1 MFRHRSNHLARRFAV
16 RTGRSMGSHPGLTA
30 LCTLV
35 LGLTAAGCSG
45 EGKALAPASAS
56 VVPVELVTAR
66 AAGTSAPVVATGRY
80 VARDEVPLAFKTGG
94 VVTRVLVDAGDAVR
108 PGQLL
113 AALDLREI
121 DAMVAAAR
129 AGVEKAQRDHDRLQ
143 RLVADSVATRAQL
156 QDAATG
162 LEAARAALA
171 QAQVNR
177 EYSVITAP
185 EGGLIQQR
193 FVAAG
198 ALVAPGQPV
207 LQLGGARRGAVL
219 RAGLADRDAVRI
231 RVGDSATVRFAA
243 LDGEPITGRV
253 TLVARAADPQTG
265 TYQVDVT
272 LPAASELPLGLV
284 GELRLTPRT
293 AARGNAR
300 GVALPMTAILEPTGD
315 SATVL
320 VMRSPRDTL
329 PAAQRVRLLGTAGDE
344 ALVDGVPAGTL
355 VIGRGAAY
363 VTPGTV
369 VRVVPELTTP
379 PIGGDSAPASARGR
393 GPRP

>member
-1 MFRHRSNHLARRFAV
+1 MSRHLPIRLRVEGDSPVHVTIWCTVAI
-16 RTGRSMGSHPGLTA
+16 GLMA
-30 LCTLV
+30 S
-35 LGLTAAGCSG
+35 ACSG
-45 EGKALAPASAS
+45 EEKARPSATAA
-56 VVPVELVTAR
+56 VVPVEVVTAQ
-66 AAGTSAPVVATGRY
+66 ASGSSAPVLATGRY
-80 VARDEVPLAFKTGG
+80 MARDEVPLAFKTGG
-94 VVTRVLVDAGDAVR
+94 VVARVLVDAGDAVR

-129 AGVEKAQRDHDRLQ
+129 AGLEKAQRDHDRLQ

-198 ALVAPGQPV
+198 ALVAPGQPA

-219 RAGLADRDAVRI
+219 RAGLADRDAVRV
-231 RVGDSATVRFAA
+231 RPGDVASVRFAA
-243 LDGEPITGRV
+243 LDGRALAGRV
-253 TLVARAADPQTG
+253 TLVSRAADPQTG
-265 TYQVDVT
+265 TYTVEVVVPEAT
-272 LPAASELPLGLV
+272 TLPLGLV
-284 GELRLTPRT
+284 GELRIEPRVSSRVAPT
-293 AARGNAR
+293 
-300 GVALPMTAILEPTGD
+300 GVVLPMTAVLEPTGD

-320 VMRSPRDTL
+320 VMRTPRDSI
-329 PAAQRVRLLGTAGDE
+329 PESRRIRLLGTVRDE
-344 ALVDGVPAGTL
+344 ALVEGVAAGTL
-355 VIGRGAAY
+355 VIARGAAY

-369 VRVVPELTTP
+369 VHVSNANAKTGAE
-379 PIGGDSAPASARGR
+379 
-393 GPRP
+393 PRP